1 MMPRL
6 VLLLLVVAVACQTK
20 PRVVHYRW
28 RQSTTL
34 MLGDTLQ
41 LTAAVCR
48 RTWCT
53 GDTTLTIASSDTM
66 VASVSADGTVRARA
80 LGRATV
86 TLEAAGARPDT
97 IAVRV
102 VPRVVR
108 IVLAP
113 SQATVARGDSA
124 VFEVR
129 AFDARGNEVRDP
141 PVAFEYEVPRSRRR
155 MLAPRVTLLGTRAGT
170 YVLIATVGDVADTS
184 TFVVLGRRAP
194 RAGR

>member
-1 MMPRL
+1 MPRL

-66 VASVSADGTVRARA
+66 VAR
-80 LGRATV
+80 
-86 TLEAAGARPDT
+86 
-97 IAVRV
+97 
-102 VPRVVR
+102 
-108 IVLAP
+108 
-113 SQATVARGDSA
+113 
-124 VFEVR
+124 
-129 AFDARGNEVRDP
+129 
-141 PVAFEYEVPRSRRR
+141 
-155 MLAPRVTLLGTRAGT
+155 
-170 YVLIATVGDVADTS
+170 
-184 TFVVLGRRAP
+184 
-194 RAGR
+194 